1 MSDPMNPRPVSRRA
15 AACAIA
21 AGAAGLAAA
30 LARPH
35 SLLALAA
42 PHTGAP
48 HTGAPHTGAA
58 RVGATSADLTR
69 GVTLRIGVASS
80 DGDDPGRRSRERGIR
95 MGAEEASRAAAMLGG
110 AIELREGRA
119 SELLAGGIDALVG
132 GSAGEC
138 ASPGALAAAAEVVY
152 IDTACGVPAAGA
164 AGAAGARRF
173 VFHLAP
179 GRATRRL
186 TMARATGPGTL
197 ELWHPA
203 LRRFGAAQL
212 NARYRARFD
221 APMDSPAWAGWL
233 AVKILW
239 ESASR
244 LDAARGDTLAEWLV
258 SPRARFDGHKGRALS
273 FDDATHELRQPLYVV
288 RAATA
293 GEPEIEEIAL
303 DDAADAG
310 AEGAS

>member
-1 MSDPMNPRPVSRRA
+1 MSDPIHPRPVSRRA

-21 AGAAGLAAA
+21 AGLAAA
-30 LARPH
+30 LARPR

-42 PHTGAP
+42 PPTEAP
-48 HTGAPHTGAA
+48 RVGSP
-58 RVGATSADLTR
+58 RVGAPSDAR
-69 GVTLRIGVASS
+69 PPGVRLRIGLATA
-80 DGDDPGRRSRERGIR
+80 DRDEPGRRSLERGIR
-95 MGAEEASRAAAMLGG
+95 RGAEEASRAAAMLGG
-110 AIELREGRA
+110 ALELREGPT
-119 SELLAGGIDALVG
+119 SDLLAGGIDALVG
-132 GSAGEC
+132 GSGEGC
-138 ASPGALAAAAEVVY
+138 APLAALAAAAGVAY
-152 IDTACGVPAAGA
+152 IDAACGPPATDADA
-164 AGAAGARRF
+164 MPT

-179 GRATRRL
+179 GAATRRL
-186 TMARATGPGTL
+186 TMARASGPGTL

-221 APMDSPAWAGWL
+221 APMDSPAWAGWM
-233 AVKILW
+233 AVKLLW

-244 LDAARGDTLAEWLV
+244 LDAARGDTLAAWLL

-273 FDDATHELRQPLYVV
+273 FDAATHELRQPLYIV
-288 RAATA
+288 RAGAA

-303 DDAADAG
+303 DDAA

>member
-1 MSDPMNPRPVSRRA
+1 MSDPIHPRPVSRRA

-30 LARPH
+30 LARPR

-42 PHTGAP
+42 PHTEAP
-48 HTGAPHTGAA
+48 
-58 RVGATSADLTR
+58 RVGASRAGAPSAARAR
-69 GVTLRIGVASS
+69 GITLRIGLATA
-80 DGDDPGRRSRERGIR
+80 DRDDPAGRSLARGIR
-95 MGAEEASRAAAMLGG
+95 MGAEEASRAATMLGG
-110 AIELREGRA
+110 ALELREGPA
-119 SELLAGGIDALVG
+119 SDLLAGGIDALVG
-132 GSAGEC
+132 GGGEEG
-138 ASPGALAAAAEVVY
+138 ASLGALAAAAGVVY
-152 IDTACGVPAAGA
+152 IDAACGPPATDAD
-164 AGAAGARRF
+164 ARPN

-179 GRATRRL
+179 GAATRRL
-186 TMARATGPGTL
+186 TMARASGPGTL
-197 ELWHPA
+197 ELWHPT

-221 APMDSPAWAGWL
+221 APMDSPAWAGWM
-233 AVKILW
+233 AVKLLW

-244 LDAARGDTLAEWLV
+244 LDAARGDTLAAWLL

-273 FDDATHELRQPLYVV
+273 FDAATHELRQPLYVV
-288 RAATA
+288 RVDAA

-303 DDAADAG
+303 DDAA